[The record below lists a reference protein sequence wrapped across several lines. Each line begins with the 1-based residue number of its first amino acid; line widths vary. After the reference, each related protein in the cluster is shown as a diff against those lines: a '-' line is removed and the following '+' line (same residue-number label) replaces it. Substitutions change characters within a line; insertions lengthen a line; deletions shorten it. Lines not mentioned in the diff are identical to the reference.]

1 MQRVINLVGT
11 HCVDGDH
18 AALRRWYADH
28 VHMLMAFPDLLGAT
42 LYALHSETSA
52 PGLQYLCLYEF
63 ASAQAFE
70 AYEGS
75 ALRAAVEQ
83 DRQRG
88 WGRDGIRILMR
99 APYRLLYRRMP
110 GSIAAPPQHWRFDA
124 LRSGPPHAEADERAL
139 AATVEFDSGFM
150 LLRSLSSPSPV
161 ADTLMLTRPP
171 PATEATA
178 VGNAQ
183 KHALT
188 PAWSAEGEAL
198 AHWAR

>member
-1 MQRVINLVGT
+1 MQHVVNLVGT

-42 LYALHSETSA
+42 LYTLRSETSA

-63 ASAQAFE
+63 ASAEAFE

-83 DRQRG
+83 DRQRS

-99 APYRLLYRRMP
+99 GPYRLLYRRMP
-110 GSIAAPPQHWRFDA
+110 GSGTAAGQHWHFDA
-124 LRSGPPHAEADERAL
+124 LRSAAPHAEADERAL
-139 AATVEFDSGFM
+139 AATVDLDSGLM
-150 LLRSLSSPSPV
+150 LLRSLTSPSPV
-161 ADTLMLTRPP
+161 SDYLMLSTSPAATTRV
-171 PATEATA
+171 
-178 VGNAQ
+178 VGNGK

-188 PAWSAEGEAL
+188 PAWSAQGEAL
-198 AHWAR
+198 ARWAR